1 MCGGGLRNQS
11 GGDRLGL
18 EFMVVMV
25 GRGISL
31 YVWRWVKK
39 SIWRGQVRIGA
50 RGIILE
56 EE

>member
-39 SIWRGQVRIGA
+39 SIWRGQVRIRVYG
-50 RGIILE
+50 GTWWLW
-56 EE
+56 